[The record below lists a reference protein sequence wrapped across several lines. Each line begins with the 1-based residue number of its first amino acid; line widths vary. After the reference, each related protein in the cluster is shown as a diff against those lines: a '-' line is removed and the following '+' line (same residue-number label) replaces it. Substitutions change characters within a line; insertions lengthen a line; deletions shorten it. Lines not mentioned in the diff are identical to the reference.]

1 MSEANQ
7 QAPVA
12 ATPTTGAALAKR
24 LLRSQWDTLSANER
38 SVIEGVLGRI
48 TRAEIIS
55 RDANDEFHGSRT
67 FGERMSDQIATFG
80 GSWTFILLFISFLIA
95 WAVLNTAILGPH
107 RDAFDPYPYIFL
119 NLLLSMVA
127 ALQAPVIMMSQN
139 RAAQRDR
146 IEAKNDYVVNLKAEL
161 EIRQLHEKLDLLRE
175 SQWAELVQM
184 QREQIRLLEGLLTDS
199 RDRPSGNAA

>member
-1 MSEANQ
+1 MPDDNS
-7 QAPVA
+7 QAPAHSA
-12 ATPTTGAALAKR
+12 ATTSDALAKR

-38 SVIEGVLGRI
+38 VVIEGVLSRI
-48 TRAEIIS
+48 SRAEIIS
-55 RDANDEFHGSRT
+55 RDANDEFQESRS
-67 FGERMSDQIATFG
+67 FGERMSDRIATFG
-80 GSWTFILLFISFLIA
+80 GSWRFILLFIGFLLA
-95 WAVLNTAILGPH
+95 WSILNTAILGPR

-146 IEAKNDYVVNLKAEL
+146 IAAKNDYVVNLKAEL
-161 EIRQLHEKLDLLRE
+161 EIRELHEKLDLLRE

-184 QREQIRLLEGLLTDS
+184 QREQIRLLEGLLTDGS
-199 RDRPSGNAA
+199 ARPPQPSA